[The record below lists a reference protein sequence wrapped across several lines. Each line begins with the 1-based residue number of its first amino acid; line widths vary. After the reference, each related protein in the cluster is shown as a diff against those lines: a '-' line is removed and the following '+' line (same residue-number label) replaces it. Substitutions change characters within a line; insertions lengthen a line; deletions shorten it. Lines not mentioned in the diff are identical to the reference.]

1 MSCFMRFKSSSL
13 GLIFVSF
20 FELKPVDIR
29 LVEGEAGSFGSGLT
43 GSYFLNFI
51 SA

>member
-1 MSCFMRFKSSSL
+1 MRFKSSSL
-13 GLIFVSF
+13 GLVFVSF

-29 LVEGEAGSFGSGLT
+29 LVEGVVGSLGSGYN
-43 GSYFLNFI
+43 GSYFLNLI